1 MELKIILWIIA
12 FLILVFICLWKTAD
26 RVTRLEALV
35 ELLERE
41 IKAIHKNQNPKQ

>member
-1 MELKIILWIIA
+1 MELNIILWIIA
-12 FLILVFICLWKTAD
+12 FMILAFICLWKIAD

-41 IKAIHKNQNPKQ
+41 IKAMHDKEG

>member
-12 FLILVFICLWKTAD
+12 FLILTFICLWKTAD

-35 ELLERE
+35 KLLERE
-41 IKAIHKNQNPKQ
+41 LKAIHDKEG

>member
-12 FLILVFICLWKTAD
+12 FLILAFMCLWKIAD

-35 ELLERE
+35 ELFERE
-41 IKAIHKNQNPKQ
+41 IKAIHDKEKEG

>member
-12 FLILVFICLWKTAD
+12 FLILAFICLWKTAD

-35 ELLERE
+35 SLLERE
-41 IKAIHKNQNPKQ
+41 IKAIHDKED

>member
-12 FLILVFICLWKTAD
+12 FLILAFICLWKIAD

-35 ELLERE
+35 KLLERE
-41 IKAIHKNQNPKQ
+41 IKAMHDKEG